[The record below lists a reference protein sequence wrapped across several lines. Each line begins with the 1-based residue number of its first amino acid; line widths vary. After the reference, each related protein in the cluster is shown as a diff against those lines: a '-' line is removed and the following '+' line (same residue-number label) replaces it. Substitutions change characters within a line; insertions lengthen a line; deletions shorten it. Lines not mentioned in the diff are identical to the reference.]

1 MLHGHHS
8 LPRFTEN
15 PTVCPYPLIPLFC
28 SLYCNSERYSLILHE
43 PRRRSLHT
51 RSQKEAFLTMDSC
64 ARSSSQCTPGHAPP
78 TFLPNFGNPQPWHQN
93 GTFQTPTKRTL
104 SPPDSYG
111 QVSSVE
117 DSSFSSSSTILVS
130 RSTLSSF
137 VYSVSNRKR
146 HNPRVEHRPMSFEE
160 G

>member
-15 PTVCPYPLIPLFC
+15 PTVCPYPLIPPFC
-28 SLYCNSERYSLILHE
+28 SLYCNNERYSLIP
-43 PRRRSLHT
+43 PR
-51 RSQKEAFLTMDSC
+51 A
-64 ARSSSQCTPGHAPP
+64 TPTLSTHAKPKGGFSDQLVAMHSRGHA
-78 TFLPNFGNPQPWHQN
+78 LPLLFSPISETPNPGIRLEHFKLRLNEPFPRLTH
-93 GTFQTPTKRTL
+93 
-104 SPPDSYG
+104 G